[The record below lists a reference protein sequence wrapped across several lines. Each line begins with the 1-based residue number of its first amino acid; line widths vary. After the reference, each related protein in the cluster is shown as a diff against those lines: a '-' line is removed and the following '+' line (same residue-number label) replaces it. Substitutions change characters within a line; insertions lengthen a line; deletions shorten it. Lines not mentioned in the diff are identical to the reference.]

1 MHKLSTASQL
11 SLLAVVIL
19 MGAVFFTVN
28 SALQEQQ
35 SGSHASSTSAITVT
49 TPSCIANGY
58 IGSGVKIYWT
68 YPGIKGVDISSN
80 SSFSTLYHK
89 TVNGNSSAAT
99 IGFSR
104 NISGTGPVNL
114 TLNPGHVYYVRTWNG
129 STHSPI
135 TKFVVPSCSPKVT
148 LKPRPTCTP
157 RPVCKPGFC
166 TLPLPPPGGWCP
178 TGPTITLAPT
188 CAPPPQCFQHG
199 VMICTIPFGGWCHV
213 TPKPTCTPPPPCL
226 FTTPRCMI
234 TVPVGGWCR
243 VTPTPT
249 CTPRPVCKPGF
260 CTLPLPPPGGWC
272 PTGPTVTPAPT
283 FVPGSTLLSFTV
295 GLHGIGT
302 AGDSANPNSTGNMD
316 PLHPTRVITVQ
327 VYDVQNQLVASQEG
341 TILYNKTTG
350 KFNGTVNLGSS
361 FATGLY
367 TVKVK
372 TDQYLRALVPGIQ
385 TITAGKTNTLPL
397 VTLIAGDINGDNVI
411 NIIDYNILIGC
422 YSDLLPATN
431 CSATNKVL
439 SDLNDDGQVNMYDYN
454 LFLRELTNIGGQ

>member
-1 MHKLSTASQL
+1 MNNIPKLHKLSTASQL
-11 SLLAVVIL
+11 SLLAIVIL
-19 MGAVFFTVN
+19 IGAIFFTVN
-28 SALQEQQ
+28 NALQQQ
-35 SGSHASSTSAITVT
+35 QHASSHASYA
-49 TPSCIANGY
+49 
-58 IGSGVKIYWT
+58 
-68 YPGIKGVDISSN
+68 GIVS
-80 SSFSTLYHK
+80 
-89 TVNGNSSAAT
+89 
-99 IGFSR
+99 
-104 NISGTGPVNL
+104 
-114 TLNPGHVYYVRTWNG
+114 GHVYRLSNRCSPGNAMDVSNNATANGAHIIQWSWVTNGWNKDREWLVKDLG
-129 STHSPI
+129 NGYYSIRSMTTLKYLNASNTFEGGQIVQSQSSLSPLSNEQWQI
-135 TKFVVPSCSPKVT
+135 IGLGNGYYKIIGRQSGKAIGLYSCSASSGLNIRQYTYSGQQRLQWKLIDLTVVQLPSPNV
-148 LKPRPTCTP
+148 TCTP
-157 RPVCKPGFC
+157 
-166 TLPLPPPGGWCP
+166 PPSCY
-178 TGPTITLAPT
+178 
-188 CAPPPQCFQHG
+188 QNG
-199 VMICTIPFGGWCHV
+199 VMICTIPIGGWCHI
-213 TPKPTCTPPPPCL
+213 TPAPTCTPPPPCL

-249 CTPRPVCKPGF
+249 
-260 CTLPLPPPGGWC
+260 
-272 PTGPTVTPAPT
+272 
-283 FVPGSTLLSFTV
+283 FVPGSTLLSFAV

-439 SDLNDDGQVNMYDYN
+439 SDLNDDGHVNMYDYN